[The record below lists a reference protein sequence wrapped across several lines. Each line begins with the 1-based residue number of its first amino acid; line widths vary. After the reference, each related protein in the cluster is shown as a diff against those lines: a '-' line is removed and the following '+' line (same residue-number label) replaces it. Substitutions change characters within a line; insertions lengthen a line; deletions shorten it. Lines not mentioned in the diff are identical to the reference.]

1 MSNPTR
7 FRTLYTTTAILVI
20 GMALRVPARAQDAGK
35 PATQLETVADING
48 MYQKEMG
55 DIERRRL
62 ERLATLASKQAK
74 DEANRT
80 YETYF
85 RAAIAA
91 NLFAEAEPVA
101 GRVLRSKET
110 ASRVILLADVVKI
123 MAEVGRGA
131 YDESLA
137 SLTSAL
143 EEPDR
148 ARARLA
154 GEVPHS
160 LPPDSQLTLL
170 DVYFQR
176 LTQGGQFAIAKKAFG
191 MVRDRST
198 NPAVKAFA
206 VSRLARLDLVGKSAP
221 PISGTD
227 VDGHPVKLADYHG
240 NVVLVVFWA
249 SWCLNNAEEVA
260 RLDAAYNAYRD
271 RGLRIVGINLDSL
284 QDGGRVSDGV
294 RSVVRHFLVDYN
306 VRWPNL
312 ISGQGDQDYSRA
324 YAVSEIPANVL
335 IGRDGTVIQLDL
347 TGSNLEKAVAQ
358 AVGR

>member
-1 MSNPTR
+1 
-7 FRTLYTTTAILVI
+7 L
-20 GMALRVPARAQDAGK
+20 G
-35 PATQLETVADING
+35 E
-48 MYQKEMG
+48 
-55 DIERRRL
+55 IERRRL
-62 ERLATLASKQAK
+62 ERLATLAGKQGK
-74 DEANRT
+74 DEANQT

-101 GRVLRSKET
+101 NRVLRSKET
-110 ASRVILLADVVKI
+110 ASRVILLADLVKI

-143 EEPDR
+143 GEPDR
-148 ARARLA
+148 GRAGQA
-154 GEVPHS
+154 EVPHP
-160 LPPDSQLTLL
+160 LPLDSRLLLL
-170 DVYFQR
+170 DAYFQR
-176 LTQGGQFAIAKKAFG
+176 LTQGGQFAIARKAFS

-198 NPAVKAFA
+198 DPAVKAFA
-206 VSRLARLDLVGKSAP
+206 DTRLARLDLVGKPAP

-227 VDGHPVKLADYHG
+227 VDGHPIKLADFHG

-260 RLDAAYNAYRD
+260 RLDAVYDAYRD

-284 QDGGRVSDGV
+284 QDGGKISDGV
-294 RSVVRHFLVDYN
+294 RSVARHFLVEHN

-335 IGRDGTVIQLDL
+335 IGRDGTVIHLDL
-347 TGSNLEKAVAQ
+347 TRSNLEKAVDH